1 MTIHSKRLGYYL
13 RSLLTTIIIT
23 FLLPLILAAV
33 GWLLLAVLQQSWG
46 DNGPAPDLQR
56 QLLDILT
63 TLGNGSPW
71 QGVLTMAI
79 TSSVVGVLF
88 DIYALYQNQGPSRQP

>member
-1 MTIHSKRLGYYL
+1 VTIQSKRLGYYL
-13 RSLLTTIIIT
+13 RSLVTTIIIT
-23 FLLPLILAAV
+23 FLLPLILAAI
-33 GWLLLAVLQQSWG
+33 GWLVLAALQQSWG
-46 DNGPAPDLQR
+46 INGLAQDLER

-71 QGVLTMAI
+71 QGVLTMAL

-88 DIYALYQNQGPSRQP
+88 DLYALYQNQSPSR